1 MTMKTLTALVVI
13 TGMSVASGA
22 AVAQDYRERPS
33 EKLTNYELS
42 RQQGRSADA
51 YGRSRRGPQVR
62 GYLYRP
68 GGHRYDYEYDA
79 SPLRDGPYGNS
90 PQLDTR
96 SFWERTMSDPRSTGT
111 SPSAF

>member
-1 MTMKTLTALVVI
+1 MKTLTALVVI
-13 TGMSVASGA
+13 MGMSVASGA
-22 AVAQDYRERPS
+22 AVAQ

-42 RQQGRSADA
+42 RQHERSAGD

-62 GYLYRP
+62 GYLLRP

-79 SPLRDGPYGNS
+79 SPMRDGPFGNL
-90 PQLDTR
+90 PQVDTR
-96 SFWERTMSDPRSTGT
+96 SFWERTMSDPRTNST

>member
-1 MTMKTLTALVVI
+1 MKTLTALVVI
-13 TGMSVASGA
+13 MGMSVASGA
-22 AVAQDYRERPS
+22 AMAQDYPERPT

-42 RQQGRSADA
+42 RQHERSEDD

-62 GYLYRP
+62 GYLLRP

-79 SPLRDGPYGNS
+79 SVMRDGPYGNL
-90 PQLDTR
+90 PQVDTR
-96 SFWERTMSDPRSTGT
+96 SFWERTMSDPRTTGT